1 MNSWREER
9 HGNGVS
15 CSDAATYGW
24 CMTEIPSLVV
34 RATLFRVFGMEGAP
48 FVSTYLSSIP
58 TSALLKPI
66 YQEEAV
72 N

>member
-1 MNSWREER
+1 
-9 HGNGVS
+9 
-15 CSDAATYGW
+15 
-24 CMTEIPSLVV
+24 MTEIPSLVV